1 MSERSLTREFPYPS
15 LKFSVNSHSIGT
27 PLASFDFDISK
38 VTFPVFSTSIVY
50 KISSPMLLPPVGKL
64 ALFLTLIEG
73 S

>member
-1 MSERSLTREFPYPS
+1 MSERSFAIEFPYPS
-15 LKFSVNSHSIGT
+15 LKLSVKSQSIGT
-27 PLASFDFDISK
+27 PLASFVFDISK

-50 KISSPMLLPPVGKL
+50 KISSPILFPPVGKL